1 MPACTVS
8 TVLSSSTPCLAQD
21 SGIRDWVNDKTRQ
34 IPLHLALEMLTRDG
48 GVRTPGKTEK
58 QRPCAWSG
66 P

>member
-1 MPACTVS
+1 VIGC
-8 TVLSSSTPCLAQD
+8 
-21 SGIRDWVNDKTRQ
+21 DKTRQ
-34 IPLHLALEMLTRDG
+34 IPLHLLVDVDEGG